1 MDKTD
6 VREFYS
12 MICAAFP
19 GSQLAL
25 DEELV
30 DGDRVAL
37 RFTRRGVH
45 EGGFMASRR
54 PAASSRW

>member
-19 GSQLAL
+19 SSQLAL

-45 EGGFMASRR
+45 
-54 PAASSRW
+54 